1 MELRRASPAV
11 TGGALCLHLPSA
23 RRPPVSCGGGEKV
36 AIGAES
42 LSELRA
48 ARATLIAV
56 AKLAH
61 SCECLSDR
69 DVIDIRNALRVARS
83 PQRTPASVV
92 ASATSACE
100 ELSQVLSRRLP
111 DDLDLRS
118 ALPAAGGGQPVAS
131 QSTSLIN
138 VASSSRRIR
147 KNVRRCRLNA
157 IPRANGAAGDFASNQ
172 VRSFSRPVARRRYR

>member
-1 MELRRASPAV
+1 M
-11 TGGALCLHLPSA
+11 
-23 RRPPVSCGGGEKV
+23 

-118 ALPAAGGGQPVAS
+118 ALPAAGSGQPVAS

-172 VRSFSRPVARRRYR
+172 VRSFLDRSRDGDTAECRYGWKRKIRTRHLLEGRSVTGGTADV